1 MSSSPKSADERRIL
15 LVAEAGVP
23 YVSVPAGDPIAAWID
38 LMEVVEAL
46 CPKSPP
52 RPPLVVTTGFRL

>member
-23 YVSVPAGDPIAAWID
+23 YQPGPLADPIAAWLD
-38 LMEVVEAL
+38 LMEAVEAL
-46 CPKSPP
+46 CPKWPQQAAP
-52 RPPLVVTTGFRL
+52 RGRDYRL